1 LPLFDNNRFFSPI
14 IFMHCSIE
22 KSRNLKVSEGIF
34 APDLEK
40 RQFKIKNCACV
51 IFHIR
56 FYFDPL
62 KLEKVC
68 TESVELNGIM
78 CTLRLKSTYI
88 DPHSCFHFQTQKSI
102 IVHILNDTCFVNCWC
117 KNICDYYHENKIS
130 LMAIC

>member
-1 LPLFDNNRFFSPI
+1 MI
-14 IFMHCSIE
+14 IITKF
-22 KSRNLKVSEGIF
+22 F

-102 IVHILNDTCFVNCWC
+102 IVHILNDTCFVNCFRDVDSQMC
-117 KNICDYYHENKIS
+117 YIRLGVLVTIVASNHGYAKF
-130 LMAIC
+130 